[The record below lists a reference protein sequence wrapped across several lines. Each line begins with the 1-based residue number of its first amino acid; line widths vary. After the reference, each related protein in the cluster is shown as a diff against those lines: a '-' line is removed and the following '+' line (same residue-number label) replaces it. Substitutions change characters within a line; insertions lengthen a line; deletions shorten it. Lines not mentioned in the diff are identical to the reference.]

1 MVAAAKKSALTI
13 LVTGAG
19 APGIRGTLY
28 SLRKNGDRR
37 PVRIIGVDADP
48 GVVGCFLVDRFFRVP
63 APEHDAYLEELVRI
77 CRSESVDVVVPQTT
91 REIAV
96 LSRNLAALQAARI
109 CTMVSGQ
116 AAIETAN
123 NKRSV
128 LQTFEK
134 LGLPYPAYQ
143 LAGCEAELLRA
154 AEQFGYPQNPVVVKP
169 PVSNGMRG
177 VRVLRQQAW
186 DVGRF
191 LSEKPMGLEISLE
204 DLLAILRR
212 GPGWPELL
220 VTEYLPGPEYTVDA
234 FRGEK
239 VEIAL
244 PRLRE
249 QIRSGITFRSRTE
262 FHADMAEFT
271 LRAARAI
278 GLRYAFGFQFKLDAA
293 GVPKVL
299 ESNPRVQGTMVA
311 SVFSGTN
318 VIWMGVKEVLGE
330 TIQEAP
336 QPVASQFFRFWG
348 GVGVVGECID
358 EI

>member
-1 MVAAAKKSALTI
+1 
-13 LVTGAG
+13 
-19 APGIRGTLY
+19 
-28 SLRKNGDRR
+28 LRKNGDRR
-37 PVRIIGVDADP
+37 PVRIIGVDADQ
-48 GVVGCFLVDRFFRVP
+48 GVVGRFLVDRFFRVP
-63 APEHDAYLEELVRI
+63 APEHETYLEELVRI

-96 LSRNLAALQAARI
+96 LSRNLAALEAARI
-109 CTMVSGQ
+109 RTMVSGHE
-116 AAIETAN
+116 AIETAN
-123 NKRSV
+123 NKWSV

-134 LGLPYPAYQ
+134 LGMPYPAYQ
-143 LAGCEAELLRA
+143 RTGCEAELLRA

-177 VRVLRQQAW
+177 VRVLRPQAW
-186 DVGRF
+186 DVDRF
-191 LSEKPMGLEISLE
+191 LAEKPMGLEISLE

-239 VEIAL
+239 VEIAV

-262 FHADMAEFT
+262 IHAGMAEFT

-278 GLRYAFGFQFKLDAA
+278 GLQYAFGFQFKLDAA
-293 GVPKVL
+293 GVPRVL

-348 GVGVVGECID
+348 GVGVAGECID

>member
-1 MVAAAKKSALTI
+1 VVATKANSVLTI

-28 SLRKNGDRR
+28 ALRKNGDRR

-48 GVVGCFLVDRFFRVP
+48 GVVGRFLVERFFPVP
-63 APEHDAYLEELVRI
+63 APEHDTYLEELVRI

-96 LSRNLAALQAARI
+96 LSRNLAGLKEAHIRA
-109 CTMVSGQ
+109 MVSGHG
-116 AAIETAN
+116 AIEIAN
-123 NKRSV
+123 NKWSV
-128 LQTFEK
+128 LETFRK

-143 LAGCEAELLRA
+143 LADSETALLRA
-154 AEQFGYPQNPVVVKP
+154 VEQLGYPQSPVVVKP

-177 VRVLRQQAW
+177 VRVLRKQAW
-186 DVGRF
+186 DVRRF

-204 DLLAILRR
+204 ELLAILRR
-212 GPGWPELL
+212 GPDWPELL

-239 VEIAL
+239 VEIAV

-262 FHADMAEFT
+262 FHAGMAEFT
-271 LRAARAI
+271 LCAARAI

-311 SVFSGTN
+311 SVFSGAN
-318 VIWMGVKEVLGE
+318 VIWMGVKEALGE
-330 TIQEAP
+330 RIEEATHP
-336 QPVASQFFRFWG
+336 ITSQFFRFWG
-348 GVGVVGECID
+348 GVGVAGECID